1 MELEVIQKKAFTQFI
16 KLCQGWC
23 VIISCNDLE
32 CISPQT
38 VQKCKYQIL
47 KLFPPKTIEGNIS
60 SFILISKSLGDYN
73 ETKPFEITRYNQ

>member
-1 MELEVIQKKAFTQFI
+1 MQNTTFTQMI
-16 KLCQGWC
+16 KLCQGRC

-38 VQKCKYQIL
+38 FQKCNYQIL
-47 KLFPPKTIEGNIS
+47 KWFSPKTLEGNLW